1 MGFVF
6 SELILIVLSQEP
18 VIIPWKSCD
27 FIALGRNLCHLS
39 LLIAAV
45 CDEKDLLPIGNL
57 RRCSATGLGET
68 RSHGSPWPAGRG
80 PLLLG
85 KASCLLDP
93 RRTVA
98 AHPPAAGPG
107 GVWEGLGRSS
117 QGRRCH
123 VDLPRLLKLEHFFRG
138 KHGSHQN

>member
-1 MGFVF
+1 MGFF

-39 LLIAAV
+39 LLIASV

-80 PLLLG
+80 SLLLG
-85 KASCLLDP
+85 KASCL
-93 RRTVA
+93 VA

-107 GVWEGLGRSS
+107 EVWEGLGRSS
-117 QGRRCH
+117 RGRHCH